1 MTQPM
6 CPNCDGPAVHPIDI
20 LFTKAG
26 VLYRCCEDC
35 GHLWTIDDSTGA
47 VVQHLTPLRGLLH
60 PPREA
65 DGVVKI
71 PS

>member
-1 MTQPM
+1 M
-6 CPNCDGPAVHPIDI
+6 CPNCDGLAVHRIDT
-20 LFTKAG
+20 LFSKAG

-35 GHLWTIDDSTGA
+35 GHLWTIDDHTGI

-60 PPREA
+60 RAPEA
-65 DGVVKI
+65 EDLAKL

>member
-6 CPNCDGPAVHPIDI
+6 CPNCDGRAVHRIDT
-20 LFTKAG
+20 LFSKAG

-35 GHLWTIDDSTGA
+35 GHLWTIDDHTGI
-47 VVQHLTPLRGLLH
+47 VVQHLTPLRGLLK
-60 PPREA
+60 PSREA
-65 DGVVKI
+65 EGLAKV